1 MAIGLGVM
9 IGIMDLVPYLHGFG
23 LIPAALLAGLKSAET
38 GQSYFVVFGMVL
50 AIFGIVQIIMDAIVV
65 PKVMGKHMGL
75 NPTILLLSL
84 SVWGT
89 LLGFIGLI
97 IALPATTLIMAY
109 WRRYVTKD
117 SEEVTGERL
126 EVKGER

>member
-1 MAIGLGVM
+1 MAIGLGVL

-23 LIPAALLAGLKSAET
+23 LIPAAFLAGLKAAET
-38 GQSYFVVFGMVL
+38 GQNFFIVFGMVL

-97 IALPATTLIMAY
+97 IALPATTLIIAY

-117 SEEVTGERL
+117 SEEVTG
-126 EVKGER
+126 